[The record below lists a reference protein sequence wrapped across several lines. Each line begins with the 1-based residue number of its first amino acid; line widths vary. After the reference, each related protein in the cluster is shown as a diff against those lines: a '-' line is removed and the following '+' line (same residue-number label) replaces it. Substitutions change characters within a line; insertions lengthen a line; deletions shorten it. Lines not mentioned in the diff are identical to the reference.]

1 MKRTIYIAF
10 LLVISTI
17 VSAQKILVVENVKS
31 LKNIKYYQGDE
42 IFVKLPGFEKKIYDH
57 IFDMTDSTVVFEIA
71 GEVAFQD
78 ILSIYRENRM
88 IQILRKF
95 SLIGGAAY
103 FSLDSFNRLINND
116 APVILMETLII
127 SGGIVTF
134 SFAMIPFTYRKF
146 NTSGKWHLRTLDM
159 NAFPWPASKGNF

>member
-1 MKRTIYIAF
+1 LKRTIFIAILIVF
-10 LLVISTI
+10 SAF

-42 IFVKLPGFEKKIYDH
+42 IFVKLPGFEDKIFDH
-57 IFDMTDSTVVFEIA
+57 IFDLTDSTVIFEIA
-71 GEVAFQD
+71 GEFAFHE
-78 ILSIYRENRM
+78 IISIYRENRM

-116 APVILMETLII
+116 APVILTETLII
-127 SGGIVTF
+127 SGGIVAF
-134 SFAMIPFTYRKF
+134 SFALIPFTYRKF
-146 NTSGKWHLRTLDM
+146 NTGGKWHLRTLDM
-159 NAFPWPASKGNF
+159 NAFTWPASKGNF

>member
-1 MKRTIYIAF
+1 LKRTIYIAF

-17 VSAQKILVVENVKS
+17 VAAQKILVVENVRS

-42 IFVKLPGFEKKIYDH
+42 IFVKLPGFEEKILDY
-57 IFDMTDSTVVFEIA
+57 IIDMTDSTVVFEKA
-71 GEVAFQD
+71 GEVAFRD

-88 IQILRKF
+88 IQILRRF

-116 APVILMETLII
+116 APVILTETLII
-127 SGGIVTF
+127 SGGIVAF
-134 SFAMIPFTYRKF
+134 SFALIPFTYRKF
-146 NTSGKWHLRTLDM
+146 NTAGKWHLRTLDM
-159 NAFPWPASKGNF
+159 NAFPWPASRGNF